1 MAGTLRPQSFVV
13 RSSITAIGAA
23 LFTSACFGTVS
34 PLAPGLRGSVGLP
47 NHGVLTDGVELP
59 VRGDGFERYRVES
72 PNYWGV
78 PRLVTAVQ
86 QAAATVD
93 KALPG
98 GPPLVVGDLSAP
110 TGGKIPHHASHRTG
124 RDVDLLY
131 YFTDVYGHPVKS
143 PGFVSV
149 GSDTIASIPWS
160 HQFVR
165 LDVAREWQLARAL
178 LTNEHIEVLWMFVS
192 RDVEALLLQQALA
205 LGEPIWIVWRAQQVM
220 HQPRDSA
227 SHDDH
232 MHLRIA
238 CAAAE
243 RPLGCAGG
251 GPYWPWFDSIDEQED
266 LDAVLL
272 EAVARDEPIEQNS
285 GWLTSN
291 GTQTK
296 AQ

>member
-1 MAGTLRPQSFVV
+1 VTRTARN
-13 RSSITAIGAA
+13 SSSPRCAAFTALVAA
-23 LFTSACFGTVS
+23 LLTSACFGTVT

-47 NHGVLTDGVELP
+47 NHGVLTDGTELP
-59 VRGDGFERYRVES
+59 VRGTGFERYRPGS

-78 PRLVTAVQ
+78 PRLVAAVQ
-86 QAAATVD
+86 DAAASVHN
-93 KALPG
+93 AMPG
-98 GPPLVVGDLSAP
+98 GEPLIVGDLSSP

-131 YFTDVYGHPVKS
+131 YFTDLYGQPVKS

-149 GSDTIASIPWS
+149 GSDTIASIPGS

-165 LDVAREWQLARAL
+165 LDVTRQWQLTRTL
-178 LTNEHIEVLWMFVS
+178 LTDGRIEVQWMFVS

-205 LGEPIWIVWRAQQVM
+205 LGEPAWIVWRAQQVM

-238 CAAAE
+238 CAASE
-243 RPLGCAGG
+243 RPLGCEGG
-251 GPYWPWFDSIDEQED
+251 GPYWPWFDSIGQQED
-266 LDAVLL
+266 IDGVLL
-272 EAVARDEPIEQNS
+272 EAVARDEPIGPES
-285 GWLTSN
+285 DRLTSN
-291 GTQTK
+291 GKETTL
-296 AQ
+296 